1 MRGRELSVRTSA
13 GRLPYNPSVGRTAV
27 RRFTFG
33 VVMRISKSLLEHRV
47 GRGLMQASM
56 LGLGLSLAAC
66 GGGGGDDTVV
76 TPPPPAPTVKLTL
89 RGQVVDSPIAMASV
103 TATIGSRSFNATADA
118 SGNYSLDVEVPESA
132 AGGFVTLN
140 ATGVGAQSFVAL
152 TSLAGSLS
160 SLVANAGGDGV
171 LTAQENFAT
180 QVTNV
185 STAEAVLLE
194 QANGGAITSEAQRQA
209 AATEINGVDVLELAT
224 ALKLAI
230 DSATDYPLPAGQ
242 ANTLALAR
250 NATARTQFIEDAKTE
265 DPETF
270 RQTQTQVAQDPA
282 VTPPAATGTPAS
294 LLAAVLS
301 TDAGFTFNFSNRVK
315 VFDFN
320 ASGSGSYSASDGTT
334 ATTWVLD
341 GSTIAVSYDTPVETV
356 SFDIENCNGTVRQVE
371 AHYLSEGVS
380 LNKLSQRTLAVTT
393 DFHITYPDCP
403 SLAARDLTETSALTL
418 LVAGDFQALT
428 AADVNGSQQTLQL
441 IDPVQGTLASD
452 LATFN
457 ANGTGSTRLLG
468 QSFTWALLPDGRG
481 VSVTYGNGAQGSYRI
496 LRALDGVAA
505 DGFFDL
511 RSGDERL
518 VDAGASISVDPADPI
533 VVTAEA
539 VPGRYYQFGI
549 GNEQVADSGLK
560 GFRLRFD
567 VGGTGSQEDDFRN
580 GQGAVVTVDSGNT
593 PVSFFRWTVDATAN
607 AVAVERRYGDTGGY
621 QCQPADAGCGL
632 FDSRTIFPLAV
643 EGTRYYW
650 IERRRVA
657 PAGQF
662 VSAQTPTTYLSR
674 FYDFEPLAAT
684 AKSGHSTARSSLA
697 SAAGESQR

>member
-1 MRGRELSVRTSA
+1 MRGRELFVRTS
-13 GRLPYNPSVGRTAV
+13 GGGFPYNPKPGRTAV

-89 RGQVVDSPIAMASV
+89 RGQVVDSPIAMARV
-103 TATIGSRSFNATADA
+103 TATIGSQSFNATADA

-132 AGGFVTLN
+132 AGGFLTLN
-140 ATGVGAQSFVAL
+140 ASGVGTQSFVAL
-152 TSLAGSLS
+152 TSLA
-160 SLVANAGGDGV
+160 ANAGGDSV

-194 QANGGAITSEAQRQA
+194 QANGGAISSEAQRQA
-209 AATEINGVDVLELAT
+209 AATEINGADVLELAT

-230 DSATDYPLPAGQ
+230 DSATEYPLPAGQ

-250 NATARTQFIEDAKTE
+250 NATARTQFIEDAKTG

-282 VTPPAATGTPAS
+282 VTPPAATGTPGS

-315 VFDFN
+315 AFDFN
-320 ASGSGSYSASDGTT
+320 ANGTGSYSASDGTT
-334 ATTWVLD
+334 ATTWALD
-341 GSTIAVSYDTPVETV
+341 GRTIAVSYDTPVETI
-356 SFDIENCNGTVRQVE
+356 SFDTENCNGTVRQVE
-371 AHYLSEGVS
+371 AHYRSEGVS
-380 LNKLSQRTLAVTT
+380 LNKLSARTLAVTT
-393 DFHITYPDCP
+393 NFQVTYPDCP
-403 SLAARDLTETSALTL
+403 SLAARNLTETSALTL
-418 LVAGDFQALT
+418 LVPTDFQALT
-428 AADVNGSQQTLQL
+428 AAEVNGSQQTLQL

-496 LRALDGVAA
+496 LRALDGVAS

-511 RSGDERL
+511 RSGDQRL
-518 VDAGASISVDPADPI
+518 VDAGASISADPADPI

-567 VGGTGSQEDDFRN
+567 AGGTGSQEDDFRN
-580 GQGAVVTVDSGNT
+580 DQGAVVTSDSGT
-593 PVSFFRWTVDATAN
+593 APVNFFRWTVDTTAN
-607 AVAVERRYGDTGGY
+607 AVAVERRFGDTGGY
-621 QCQPADAGCGL
+621 QCQPADAGCRL
-632 FDSRTIFPLAV
+632 FDSRTIYPLAV
-643 EGTRYYW
+643 EGSRYYW
-650 IERRRVA
+650 IERRRIA
-657 PAGQF
+657 PAGGF

-674 FYDFEPLAAT
+674 FYDFEPLTAT
-684 AKSGHSTARSSLA
+684 AKSGRSTARSSLA
-697 SAAGESQR
+697 SAAGESLR